1 MELPEGLMATIDKEL
16 LRGERVILIG
26 RKEYKPNWK
35 LFALP
40 FCPIVAA
47 GAWLVFAPN
56 VIVPH
61 LENLEPLLPLI
72 QLCSYLAINS
82 PWMAILGLIGI
93 IIFMV
98 DQKHANIYY
107 VLTDDRILVVNDKEV
122 KEIGKRSEIVKY
134 EAQSKHVTLK
144 LSDGTCA
151 QLAVISKPS
160 K

>member
-1 MELPEGLMATIDKEL
+1 MELPEGLLATINKEL
-16 LRGERVILIG
+16 LRGERVMLIG
-26 RKEYKPNWK
+26 KKEYKPGWN

-40 FCPIVAA
+40 FWFIVAA
-47 GAWLVFAPN
+47 CAWCILIPRFNNLAPHWTLQFGSLIA
-56 VIVPH
+56 V
-61 LENLEPLLPLI
+61 NLPW
-72 QLCSYLAINS
+72 LAILVS
-82 PWMAILGLIGI
+82 IGI
-93 IIFMV
+93 LIFAV
-98 DQKHANIYY
+98 DQMHENIYY
-107 VLTDDRILVVNDKEV
+107 VLTDDRIMVVNDKEV